1 MNDLISRQAVID
13 KMMDLY
19 NEDVEL
25 YGVPIPEGFDGHRA
39 VEAIKEIPPAE
50 PVEIIRCKDCKW
62 WDKKD
67 DSPYGYCHAVKHG
80 YHSSNWEIGI
90 YRLYKSDFFCADG
103 ERRGTE
109 DNDV

>member
-1 MNDLISRQAVID
+1 MTDDLISRHEAID

-50 PVEIIRCKDCKW
+50 PER
-62 WDKKD
+62 
-67 DSPYGYCHAVKHG
+67 KHG
-80 YHSSNWEIGI
+80 EWIIN
-90 YRLYKSDFFCADG
+90 SDGYYPYCSVCGQEPDGRVMTNFCPHCGADM
-103 ERRGTE
+103 RGKA
-109 DNDV
+109 DDV